1 MDISGETTNYLRA
14 LLRIDKPWRITMD
27 ISGETTNHFQELRTQ
42 TIENDIRSGDYLL
55 RTPFYKSSLS
65 T

>member
-1 MDISGETTNYLRA
+1 MDISCETTNYLRA

-55 RTPFYKSSLS
+55 VVVDVDDLDRP
-65 T
+65 